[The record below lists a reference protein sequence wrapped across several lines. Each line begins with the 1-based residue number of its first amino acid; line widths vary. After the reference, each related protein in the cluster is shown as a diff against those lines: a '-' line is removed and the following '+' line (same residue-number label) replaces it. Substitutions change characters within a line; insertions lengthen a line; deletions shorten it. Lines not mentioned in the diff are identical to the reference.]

1 MSRVLVSS
9 VVVHTEQALF
19 TCPYPKS
26 TPPGTGQ
33 AASQTLQLLHRLR
46 PDQTHSAA
54 APALHAGCSSGGPV
68 FSIDLT
74 GVSVLLLAWW
84 GEYICVC
91 VCMYVYIC
99 IYIYI
104 YTCIC
109 IYMYVYVYVCICERK
124 NPLI

>member
-1 MSRVLVSS
+1 M
-9 VVVHTEQALF
+9 
-19 TCPYPKS
+19 
-26 TPPGTGQ
+26 
-33 AASQTLQLLHRLR
+33 SQTLQLLHRLR

-91 VCMYVYIC
+91 VYVCVYVYIC
-99 IYIYI
+99 ICVYIYI
-104 YTCIC
+104 YVYIYIC
-109 IYMYVYVYVCICERK
+109 IYVCMCVCMYM
-124 NPLI
+124 